1 VFEVCEVDA
10 GFPETLNIEL
20 FDAGKIVSISL
31 PSGVPVNGIP
41 RPIVVPLTIILDG
54 VEEDKEAEP
63 PDIDNSKS
71 ETSKVDVALAVPP

>member
-1 VFEVCEVDA
+1 MFEVCEVDA

-41 RPIVVPLTIILDG
+41 RLIVDPLILIVVG
-54 VEEDKEAEP
+54 VDEL
-63 PDIDNSKS
+63 
-71 ETSKVDVALAVPP
+71 KVA

>member
-1 VFEVCEVDA
+1 MELCVVDTL
-10 GFPETLNIEL
+10 FPEAPKIEL
-20 FDAGKIVSISL
+20 FEAGKIVNNSL
-31 PSGVPVNGIP
+31 PSGVPERGIP

>member
-1 VFEVCEVDA
+1 MAFET
-10 GFPETLNIEL
+10 GR
-20 FDAGKIVSISL
+20 IVNISL

-41 RPIVVPLTIILDG
+41 RPIVVPLIFILKG
-54 VEEDKEAEP
+54 VTEDKEVEP